1 MKIMEDNLDYYAQ
14 ANALR
19 DVNSYLK
26 LILGMGAILVCV
38 VSPGPV
44 APLFILVTLSL
55 ITLVFAKIPV
65 RVYVELLHIPLLFAF
80 FSVIVILFLSGGGE
94 PILTFSIANIPL
106 TVTTGSANLA
116 FLVLV
121 RTFGGMCGLF
131 FIALTTPMI
140 EIFSVMHTLRVPPV
154 LIDLSMLIYHFI
166 FVFIGQ
172 AIAIHNAQTI
182 RHGYTSFKRSLNSM
196 AMLGAMLF
204 IRAWKEAEDLL
215 VAMDSRCYDGKL
227 ELPGQQNP
235 PKPVAVASVA
245 VYLCLCIAV
254 AIMTRTI
261 VPFR

>member
-1 MKIMEDNLDYYAQ
+1 MTFMEENLDYYAQ
-14 ANALR
+14 SNALR

-26 LILGMGAILVCV
+26 LILGMGAILICV
-38 VSPGPV
+38 ASPGPL
-44 APLFILVTLSL
+44 APFFILVTLSA

-65 RVYVELLHIPLLFAF
+65 RVYGELLLIPATFVGL
-80 FSVIVILFLSGGGE
+80 SVIVILFLSGGGQ
-94 PILTFSIANIPL
+94 PLLTVSIADIPL

-116 FLVLV
+116 LLVLV

-131 FIALTTPMI
+131 FISLTTPMV

-182 RHGYTSFKRSLNSM
+182 RQGYTSFKRSLNSM

-204 IRAWKEAEDLL
+204 IRAWKEAEDLII
-215 VAMDSRCYDGKL
+215 AMDSRCYDGKL
-227 ELPGQQNP
+227 ELPGHQNP
-235 PKPVAVASVA
+235 PKTVVIAAIS
-245 VYLCLCIAV
+245 VYLGLCIAV
-254 AIMTRTI
+254 AIMTSTT

>member
-26 LILGMGAILVCV
+26 LILGMGAILICV

-44 APLFILVTLSL
+44 APLFILFTLSL
-55 ITLVFAKIPV
+55 ITLAFAKIPV

-106 TVTTGSANLA
+106 TATSGSANLA

-172 AIAIHNAQTI
+172 AIAIQNAQTI
-182 RHGYTSFKRSLNSM
+182 RHGYTSFRRSLDSM

-204 IRAWKEAEDLL
+204 IRAWREAEDLII
-215 VAMDSRCYDGKL
+215 AMDSRCYDGKL

-235 PKPVAVASVA
+235 PKPGAVCSVA

-254 AIMTRTI
+254 AIMTSTI

>member
-1 MKIMEDNLDYYAQ
+1 MTFIEENLEYYAQ
-14 ANALR
+14 SNALR
-19 DVNSYLK
+19 DVNSYVK
-26 LILGMGAILVCV
+26 LILGMGAILICV
-38 VSPGPV
+38 VSP
-44 APLFILVTLSL
+44 APLAPIFILITLSA
-55 ITLVFAKIPV
+55 ITLVFAKIPA
-65 RVYVELLHIPLLFAF
+65 RVYGELLLIPLTFAS
-80 FSVIVILFLSGGGE
+80 FSVIVILFLSGGGQ
-94 PILTFSIANIPL
+94 PILSFSLLGLPL
-106 TVTTGSANLA
+106 TATTGSANLA
-116 FLVLV
+116 LLVLA

-140 EIFSVMHTLRVPPV
+140 EIFSVMHAMRVPPV

-204 IRAWKEAEDLL
+204 IRAWKEAEDLII
-215 VAMDSRCYDGKL
+215 AMDSRCYDGKL

-235 PKPVAVASVA
+235 PKKGAIAAIS
-245 VYLCLCIAV
+245 VYLGLCITV
-254 AIMTRTI
+254 AIVTSTI

>member
-1 MKIMEDNLDYYAQ
+1 MKIMEENLDYYAQ

-19 DVNSYLK
+19 DVNCYLK
-26 LILGMGAILVCV
+26 LALGMGAILICV
-38 VSPGPV
+38 ASPGPL
-44 APLFILVTLSL
+44 APLLILFSLSA
-55 ITLVFAKIPV
+55 ITLVFAKIPA

-80 FSVIVILFLSGGGE
+80 FSVIVILFLSGGGQ
-94 PILTFSIANIPL
+94 PLLIFSIANVQL
-106 TVTTGSANLA
+106 TATTGSANLA

-154 LIDLSMLIYHFI
+154 IVDLSMLIYHFI

-172 AIAIHNAQTI
+172 AIAIHDAQTI

-204 IRAWKEAEDLL
+204 IRAWKEAEDLIM
-215 VAMDSRCYDGKL
+215 AMDCRCYDGKL

-235 PKPVAVASVA
+235 PKRVAIAAIS
-245 VYLCLCIAV
+245 VYLGLCITV
-254 AIMTRTI
+254 AIMTSTI